1 MSTKVYRKSRS
12 CDVWFLRYEARQTE
26 FFVILGH
33 FLPLYPTNNP
43 KNQNFE
49 KLKKAPEDI
58 IILHKCIKN
67 HDHMLYWSWDMVR
80 DGCNCYFSFWAIF
93 CYFTTLTGRKIN
105 IWKKKEKTPEDI
117 IILHMGTKNYDQ
129 MIYGSWDMVCDRRMD
144 RWMDRW
150 MEEVIYRGGY
160 PN

>member
-1 MSTKVYRKSRS
+1 
-12 CDVWFLRYEARQTE
+12 
-26 FFVILGH
+26 
-33 FLPLYPTNNP
+33 
-43 KNQNFE
+43 
-49 KLKKAPEDI
+49 
-58 IILHKCIKN
+58 
-67 HDHMLYWSWDMVR
+67 MVR

-93 CYFTTLTGRKIN
+93 CYFTTLPGQKIN
-105 IWKKKEKTPEDI
+105 IWKKKEKAPEDI